1 MCGINLRVR
10 NGISSARIHA
20 YIRVNKRLPHC
31 HPMQL
36 CKKVVCYCKVDLL
49 LHFFVSRCCCLQQ
62 GNTFTAAV
70 GCLSAIVAI
79 QLFMGDNNASLAGTI
94 EFHMTRVTCGRDG
107 GGTGDLV
114 AGGLTSALPPPPA
127 YDQTYINIADNNSNR
142 LRSCRLFCVTYLL
155 LFSFWLLCFFFS
167 VLLIYLFM
175 AFCCA
180 LLPHLPHSHQL
191 SC

>member
-1 MCGINLRVR
+1 
-10 NGISSARIHA
+10 
-20 YIRVNKRLPHC
+20 
-31 HPMQL
+31 MQL

-49 LHFFVSRCCCLQQ
+49 LHFFVSRCCFCLQQ

-155 LFSFWLLCFFFS
+155 LFSFWLLCFSRFCLF
-167 VLLIYLFM
+167 IYLWHFVVPYCRIYRIHTSCH
-175 AFCCA
+175 ADNNGLTKRA
-180 LLPHLPHSHQL
+180 LESKN
-191 SC
+191 